1 MNKNSSMELTEGS
14 KYKIISLGGKDKTLE
29 TQGIFRGFMS
39 IGIDENAIMIELNK
53 EHGDLS
59 GKTRVIPLHV
69 ILAIDVLEMKENEK
83 EDDDKGVSHY
93 VG

>member
-1 MNKNSSMELTEGS
+1 MKNVNNMELTEES
-14 KYKIISLGGKDKTLE
+14 KYKILSLGGRDKTLE
-29 TQGIFRGFMS
+29 TKGTFKGFMS
-39 IGIDENAIMIELNK
+39 IGIDENAIMIELNND
-53 EHGDLS
+53 HGELS
-59 GKTRVIPLHV
+59 GKTRIIPLHV